1 MSTDHS
7 LLSNKKNSLIAKGPL
22 LVILGSLCFSTT
34 GTAQALAPDGATPLV
49 IGAIRLWVGGLAMIA
64 WCLLA
69 RQIPSVKGWPAGRTI
84 LSALGIL
91 VYQLTFFMAV
101 WRTGVAVGTVVAIGT
116 TPIAGGILGVI
127 FLKEKPAKIWYPA
140 TLVAIAG
147 LCFLSLTD
155 NIKAD
160 PVGLLLALTA
170 GFSYGIYSV
179 FSKSLVKDRNPGQV
193 MTVLFIIGA
202 VLITPVFFI
211 YPTAWIASGAG
222 VMVSLHL
229 GIVTTAL
236 AYTLYLGGLKLTPV
250 SAGVTL
256 SLFEPF
262 AAACWG
268 IFLLHEPVSAQHV
281 LGIILLFSSTVLLAV
296 KTK

>member
-1 MSTDHS
+1 MSNA
-7 LLSNKKNSLIAKGPL
+7 LLNQQNKQSLIGKGPL

-49 IGAIRLWVGGLAMIA
+49 IGAIRLWVGGIAMIA

-69 RQIPSVKGWPAGRTI
+69 KQLPSVKGWPVGRTI

-91 VYQLTFFMAV
+91 IYQLTFFMAV

-116 TPIAGGILGVI
+116 TPIAGGILGII

-160 PVGLLLALTA
+160 PMGLLLALTA
-170 GFSYGIYSV
+170 GFSYGLYSV

-193 MTVLFIIGA
+193 MTVLFIVGA

-211 YPTAWIASGAG
+211 HPTAWMASGPGIA
-222 VMVSLHL
+222 VSLHL

-268 IFLLHEPVSAQHV
+268 IFLLHEPVTIQSIV
-281 LGIILLFSSTVLLAV
+281 GIILLFSSTTLLAF